1 MYLHRVKY
9 NLTSL
14 MHSLSLTDIA
24 TASGTAVASLPH
36 AHTQNFRGV
45 RGPDRF
51 LYGMV
56 CDAQRRLDEL
66 LAVSSASRDG
76 VHALRI
82 EMATM
87 LRETEWPWSYPPLY
101 EPY

>member
-1 MYLHRVKY
+1 M
-9 NLTSL
+9 L
-14 MHSLSLTDIA
+14 MWLRM
-24 TASGTAVASLPH
+24 
-36 AHTQNFRGV
+36 QNFGGI

-66 LAVSSASRDG
+66 LGLSARGSASSSG
-76 VHALRI
+76 VHAVRQ
-82 EMATM
+82 EMASK
-87 LRETEWPWSYPPLY
+87 LRDTEWPWSYPPLY